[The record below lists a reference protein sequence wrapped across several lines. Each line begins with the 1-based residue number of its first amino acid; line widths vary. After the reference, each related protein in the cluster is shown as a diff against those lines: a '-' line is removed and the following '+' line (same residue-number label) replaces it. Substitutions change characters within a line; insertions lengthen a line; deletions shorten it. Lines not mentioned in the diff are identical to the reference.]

1 MFSCLLSVQDFI
13 VTVVFSF
20 LWLVGSSA
28 WAKGLSD
35 VKEATDPKEVLLLM
49 SACKQPSNKCMAVHS
64 PVMSSLNTS
73 VVSISPFRLAFP
85 SLYLMASFKKNT
97 PKATLDISASK
108 TRPIKRGKSHW
119 QGRWYLSLQDF
130 HRQKPHTVMLLI
142 TVFNKIPAV
151 ISSCGLARSQVKIPK
166 PELI

>member
-1 MFSCLLSVQDFI
+1 MQDFI

-35 VKEATDPKEVLLLM
+35 VKVATDPKEVLLLM
-49 SACKQPSNKCMAVHS
+49 SACKQPYNKCMAVHS

-73 VVSISPFRLAFP
+73 VVSISSFSLP
-85 SLYLMASFKKNT
+85 SQVFTWWSAIKKNT
-97 PKATLDISASK
+97 PKATLDISVSK
-108 TRPIKRGKSHW
+108 TRPIKRGKCHW

-130 HRQKPHTVMLLI
+130 HRQKPHTAMLLI

-151 ISSCGLARSQVKIPK
+151 ISSCGLAYRQVKILSQSWYK
-166 PELI
+166 T